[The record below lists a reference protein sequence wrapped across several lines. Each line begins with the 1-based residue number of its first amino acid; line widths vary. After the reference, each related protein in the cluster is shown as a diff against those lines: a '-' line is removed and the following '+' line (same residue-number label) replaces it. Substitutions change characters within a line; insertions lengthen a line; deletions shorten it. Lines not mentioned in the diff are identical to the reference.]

1 MKLQANTSSFHT
13 VFMLFLATFV
23 VGAME
28 PSASVNGCGPLLK
41 LDQSSRVHGRAED
54 QKITQ
59 RGMIHEADL
68 DFVVCALVLWGLL
81 GAFSS

>member
-1 MKLQANTSSFHT
+1 MKLQANTSSFQT

-28 PSASVNGCGPLLK
+28 PSTSVNGCGPLLK
-41 LDQSSRVHGRAED
+41 LEQASKVDARAAG

-68 DFVVCALVLWGLL
+68 DFVVCALILWCLL
-81 GAFSS
+81 SAFSS